1 MVLDCSSSGALGLEN
16 DNFQIFAS
24 SSSPD
29 YLEEYGRLNYNDEGL
44 YGGWLHSNT
53 DVDPWFGVNF
63 IKDVL
68 ISGVATQGGVQDS
81 TVWMTTFEMS
91 YTVDGVNFAFYKFA
105 GETKVQK
112 LLTELLI
119 FMKFIIMMYFDKRR
133 SFDS

>member
-1 MVLDCSSSGALGLEN
+1 MVSDCASPGALGLEN
-16 DNFQIFAS
+16 GNFKVLAS
-24 SSSPD
+24 SSSPG
-29 YLEEYGRLNYNDEGL
+29 YLKEYGRLNYNDSGL

-63 IKDVL
+63 MKDVL

-105 GETKVQK
+105 GTWKVQK
-112 LLTELLI
+112 IL
-119 FMKFIIMMYFDKRR
+119 MKIIK
-133 SFDS
+133 S